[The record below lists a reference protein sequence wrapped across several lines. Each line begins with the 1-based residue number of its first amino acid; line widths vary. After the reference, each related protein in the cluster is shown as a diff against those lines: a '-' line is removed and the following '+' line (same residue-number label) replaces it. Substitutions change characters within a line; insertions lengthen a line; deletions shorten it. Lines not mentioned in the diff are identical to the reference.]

1 MDMDMEHGNIRF
13 MDMDIWERYM
23 DLDMGQRTHDCVS
36 HMWTHKVWG
45 WAVAR
50 GRGEIKGYNLL
61 GHRG

>member
-1 MDMDMEHGNIRF
+1 MDMEHGNIRF

-45 WAVAR
+45 WAVGVGKLR
-50 GRGEIKGYNLL
+50 DTIF
-61 GHRG
+61 

>member
-23 DLDMGQRTHDCVS
+23 DLDMGQRTHDCVTYVDTQS
-36 HMWTHKVWG
+36 MGVGRW
-45 WAVAR
+45 
-50 GRGEIKGYNLL
+50 RGEIKGYNLL